1 MSKLDK
7 LKKTVFIAAI
17 LVLSVLTLT
26 FTSCVGPGGSLIS
39 PAEQESEEAGT
50 FQVVKGDI
58 VQQIFVTGTI
68 DSESYNSFKLQVSGQ
83 ILKAAET
90 GDSFSKGDV
99 LVKVDDTDA
108 ANSIV
113 DVEKRL
119 EAAKNSLAQSRVN
132 YQSALDSN
140 HIAIQLAELDEK
152 NAELSAQSALDSLAE
167 ASKLADVS
175 SENAKTA
182 LEISQ
187 NSFNTSVVSLQ
198 QAEQNVEYAQAEYD
212 AARAD
217 ADTTDERIRQLEDNV
232 ETALKKLQ
240 QAELSLQ
247 SSELSLKQAET
258 SVKESKIQSGSQV
271 DSAQSSYEQSQV
283 NQSSTYWSTL
293 EKLQNAEKQI
303 QLTALSMQKGA
314 IDVEISEIDLVL
326 KKEEL
331 ENYTIVAPYEG
342 IVVST
347 DFRTGEEAGSGAIS
361 IINSNFLVSTLISE
375 SDIINIS
382 EGAQA
387 TVNLEP
393 YPDSQLA
400 GVIKKIKPVP
410 VEDGGIVYYETLL
423 SFENTQDLEILYGL
437 SADISIITQKAE
449 DVLYVPLRAV
459 YKEEGRSYVDVL
471 ITDEEGAEQVKQTE
485 ISTGINDYTNIEVTS
500 GLTEGDIVITSR

>member
-17 LVLSVLTLT
+17 PVLSVLTLT
-26 FTSCVGPGGSLIS
+26 FTSCVGPGGGFMS

-50 FQVVKGDI
+50 FQVARGDI
-58 VQQIFVTGTI
+58 VQQIFVTGSI
-68 DSESYNSFKLQVSGQ
+68 DSESYNSFNLQVSGQ
-83 ILKAAET
+83 ILEAAET
-90 GDSFSKGDV
+90 GNSFSKGDV

-119 EAAKNSLAQSRVN
+119 EVAKNSLAQSRVN

-140 HIAIQLAELDEK
+140 HIAIQLVELDEQS
-152 NAELSAQSALDSLAE
+152 AELSAQSALDSLAE
-167 ASKLADVS
+167 ASRLADIS

-187 NSFNTSVVSLQ
+187 NSFNTSVVSVQ
-198 QAEQNVEYAQAEYD
+198 QAEQNLEYAQTVYD

-217 ADTTDERIRQLEDNV
+217 ADTTDERLRQLEDNV
-232 ETALKKLQ
+232 ETALKNLQ

-258 SVKESKIQSGSQV
+258 SVKETKIQSGSQV
-271 DSAQSSYEQSQV
+271 DSAQTSYEQSLI
-283 NQSSTYWSTL
+283 NRSTTYWSTL

-303 QLTALSMQKGA
+303 QLTALSMQKAA
-314 IDVEISEIDLVL
+314 IDVELSEIDLVL
-326 KKEEL
+326 INEEL
-331 ENYTIVAPYEG
+331 DNYVIVAPYDG
-342 IVVST
+342 IVIST
-347 DFRTGEEAGSGAIS
+347 DFRTGEETGSGAIS
-361 IINSNFLVSTLISE
+361 VISSNFLVSTLISE
-375 SDIINIS
+375 SDIVNIS

-387 TVNLEP
+387 NVNLEP

-400 GVIKKIKPVP
+400 GVIEEIKPVP
-410 VEDGGIVYYETLL
+410 IEDGGIVYYETLL
-423 SFENTQDLEILYGL
+423 SFENTQDLENLYGM
-437 SADISIITQKAE
+437 SANISIITHKAE
-449 DVLYVPLRAV
+449 NVLYVPLRAV
-459 YKEEGRSYVDVL
+459 YKEEGQSYVNVL
-471 ITDEEGAEQVKQTE
+471 IQGRDGDSQVKKTE
-485 ISTGINDYTNIEVTS
+485 IATGINDYSNIEVTS